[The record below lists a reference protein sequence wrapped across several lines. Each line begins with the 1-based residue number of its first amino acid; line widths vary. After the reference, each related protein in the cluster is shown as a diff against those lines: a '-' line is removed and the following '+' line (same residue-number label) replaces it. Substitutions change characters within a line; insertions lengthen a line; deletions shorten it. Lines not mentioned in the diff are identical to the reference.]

1 MDEKLRDYI
10 RILVSE
16 ILEEN
21 RPAAQQLVR
30 QDHGKR
36 SIKKKDADEDEELE
50 EFSGVG
56 AIQGFT
62 LPLGMSPDSPIMGS
76 NKRKK
81 NPKRKNPSWS

>member
-36 SIKKKDADEDEELE
+36 SIKKKEADEDEELE

-76 NKRKK
+76 KKRKK

>member
-1 MDEKLRDYI
+1 MDEKLRSYI
-10 RILVSE
+10 KLLIAE

-36 SIKKKDADEDEELE
+36 SLKKKDAEEDEEIQ

-62 LPLGMSPDSPIMGS
+62 LPLGMSPDSPIRGS
-76 NKRKK
+76 KKRKK
-81 NPKRKNPSWS
+81 NPKRNNPSWS